1 MPSRT
6 AYISNASTTAQD
18 VVLNVPGM
26 GISVV
31 NLDGAGIVSFRVD
44 GVTATNTDDNF
55 FVPQNAG
62 SFKSI
67 HIQKWPC
74 TVSVWASVTTKVC
87 IEVVDE

>member
-1 MPSRT
+1 MADRT
-6 AYISNASTTAQD
+6 AYINNVNTSPND
-18 VVLNVPGM
+18 VILTGPGM

-44 GVTATNTDDNF
+44 GITAGLNDENY
-55 FVPQNAG
+55 FVPQSAG

-67 HIQKWPC
+67 HVQKWPC
-74 TVSVWASVTTKVC
+74 TVSVHANVTTKVC